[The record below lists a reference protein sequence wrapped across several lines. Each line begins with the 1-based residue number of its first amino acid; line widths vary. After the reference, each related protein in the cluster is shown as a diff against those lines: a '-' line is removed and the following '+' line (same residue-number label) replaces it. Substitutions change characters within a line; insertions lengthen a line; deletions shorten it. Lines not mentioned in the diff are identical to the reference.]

1 VRTARVVR
9 LYDKHDLHVETIDVP
24 EPGPGEVR
32 LRMAAGGICGSDLH
46 YYHDGGFGAVRVREP
61 IILGHEMAGHVES
74 VGEGVTGLT
83 LGTLV
88 AVNPSLP
95 CNACKFCLAG
105 EPQHCLDM
113 HFLGSAMRMPHE
125 QGGFREWLLAD
136 ARRCVPMRQGVTAGE
151 AACTEPLSV
160 CLHALNQAG
169 PVAGKRVL
177 VSGSGPIGVLAV
189 AVARLAGAREI
200 IATDVQDEALSVA
213 RAMGA
218 TRTVNVARDA
228 AALEPEK
235 ADKGQI
241 DAVFE
246 CSGSAAAIA
255 SDLAVLRPRGTMVQ
269 VGLAGEA
276 TVPLSTLVAKEIV
289 WRGTQRFHPEFAW
302 AAELISTRR
311 IDVRPMISATYPI
324 AEAEAAFQLASDR
337 ARACKVHLALSE

>member
-1 VRTARVVR
+1 VVR
-9 LYDKHDLHVETIDVP
+9 LYAEHDLHVETLEVP

-61 IILGHEMAGHVES
+61 IILGHEMAGYVES
-74 VGEGVTGLT
+74 IGDGVTGLAP
-83 LGTLV
+83 GMLV

-105 EPQHCLDM
+105 APQHCLDM

-125 QGGFREWLLAD
+125 QGGFREWLLVD
-136 ARRCVPMRQGVTAGE
+136 ARRCVPMGEGVTPGE

-177 VSGSGPIGVLAV
+177 VSGSGPIGVLAM
-189 AVARLAGAREI
+189 AVSRLAGAREI
-200 IATDVQDEALSVA
+200 IATDVQDQALRTA

-218 TRTVNVARDA
+218 TRAVNVAHDA
-228 AALEPEK
+228 SALEPEK

-241 DAVFE
+241 DLVFE

-255 SDLAVLRPRGTMVQ
+255 GNLAVLRPRGTMVQ
-269 VGLAGEA
+269 IGIASDA
-276 TVPLSTLVAKEIV
+276 NVPLSLLVGKEIA
-289 WRGTQRFHPEFAW
+289 WRGTQRFHPEFTW
-302 AAELISTRR
+302 AAELISTRQL
-311 IDVRPMISATYPI
+311 DVRPMISATYPI
-324 AEAEAAFQLASDR
+324 ADAEAAFQLASDR
-337 ARACKVHLALSE
+337 ARACKVQLALSD